1 MDGGIITIFSI
12 VLTGF
17 GLFGTWTF
25 TGLSKSIE
33 KLEIKNSELNK
44 KIDFL
49 QKENTSL
56 GYFLNSFFFK
66 FSITANKNNV
76 KVDQQITDLITDSQK
91 ELANIIDYFKKEKEK
106 EKEKL

>member
-1 MDGGIITIFSI
+1 MDNGVLLTI
-12 VLTGF
+12 LGAF
-17 GLFGTWTF
+17 GALGTWTF
-25 TGLSKSIE
+25 TGLNESIK
-33 KLEIKNSELNK
+33 KLEIKNTELNK

-91 ELANIIDYFKKEKEK
+91 ELANIINYFKN